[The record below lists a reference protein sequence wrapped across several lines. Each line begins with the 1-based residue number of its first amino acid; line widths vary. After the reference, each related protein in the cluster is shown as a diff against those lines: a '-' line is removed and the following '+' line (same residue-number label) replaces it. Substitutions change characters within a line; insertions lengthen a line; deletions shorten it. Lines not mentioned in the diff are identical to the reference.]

1 LADQE
6 HLLGQPFFVL
16 VLPLYKIYFAD
27 YTKAMESTFSR
38 VGREELRFRLL
49 FFSALCLFLS
59 MIEYAIPKPLPFL
72 RLGLANLPI
81 LLAFPKFRLKDIVLL
96 VAIKTLGQGLISGT
110 LFSYVFLFSAV
121 GSSAAALGMGIMYHL
136 FVKNRKKVLIGF
148 VGLSLAGA
156 MANNGAQLLV
166 ARYIFFGAAAR
177 YIAPVLLCS
186 GLITGLLLGFF
197 AQKFV
202 DTSRWYKSLE
212 VLP

>member
-1 LADQE
+1 
-6 HLLGQPFFVL
+6 
-16 VLPLYKIYFAD
+16 
-27 YTKAMESTFSR
+27 MESTFSR

-212 VLP
+212 ALP

>member
-1 LADQE
+1 
-6 HLLGQPFFVL
+6 
-16 VLPLYKIYFAD
+16 
-27 YTKAMESTFSR
+27 MESTFSR

-136 FVKNRKKVLIGF
+136 FVKNRKNLK
-148 VGLSLAGA
+148 VGLT
-156 MANNGAQLLV
+156 N
-166 ARYIFFGAAAR
+166 
-177 YIAPVLLCS
+177 
-186 GLITGLLLGFF
+186 
-197 AQKFV
+197 
-202 DTSRWYKSLE
+202 
-212 VLP
+212 